1 MHLRCVVF
9 KLHNIIGQGA
19 FQICT
24 GGQNLTMPDFNETYL
39 KLFVLT
45 QRFRK
50 RIVLYISDVDLLTYD
65 PLGACTGS
73 FIHKL
78 MDK

>member
-1 MHLRCVVF
+1 MKH
-9 KLHNIIGQGA
+9 I
-19 FQICT
+19 
-24 GGQNLTMPDFNETYL
+24 

-50 RIVLYISDVDLLTYD
+50 GTVLFISDADWLTYD

-73 FIHKL
+73 SIHKL
-78 MDK
+78 YG

>member
-1 MHLRCVVF
+1 MKH
-9 KLHNIIGQGA
+9 
-19 FQICT
+19 
-24 GGQNLTMPDFNETYL
+24 L

-45 QRFRK
+45 QRFGK
-50 RIVLYISDVDLLTYD
+50 RIVFNISDADLLTYD

-78 MDK
+78 YG